1 MLFFDRLHI
10 KDITLTEE
18 KAPRKL
24 PFQPSWTTMPAMISL
39 IINADDLGINPERD
53 RGIIEAFENGIVSSA
68 TMIANGLSFGTA
80 TALAKAAGL
89 AIGIHLNLS
98 DGVTL
103 SGPIKGLTDQS
114 QRLPGKILLRRYLLG
129 EQQDLAGIQREL
141 AAQIEKVMATGLQP
155 THIDG
160 HQHCHIYPALTKMV
174 IALARQY
181 GLDAI
186 RSVSPAGRW
195 NTQDPAGLLAE
206 DLTIFEKLG
215 KQAHEAMVT
224 AGIRTTQGLLGLQ
237 QLHSL
242 DTKALCTLLAEL
254 PDGIWELMTHPGYPY
269 PQGSAFEGGQRQ
281 TELKALCSMEAKT
294 VIEQHN
300 IRLCTFGDLP
310 CAS

>member
-1 MLFFDRLHI
+1 
-10 KDITLTEE
+10 
-18 KAPRKL
+18 
-24 PFQPSWTTMPAMISL
+24 MPAMISL

-53 RGIIEAFENGIVSSA
+53 RGIIEAFDNGIVSST
-68 TMIANGLSFGTA
+68 TMIANGLSFDTA
-80 TALAKAAGL
+80 SAQAKAAGL

-103 SGPIKGLTDQS
+103 SGPIKGLTDQN

-141 AAQIEKVMATGLQP
+141 AAQIEKVMATGLRP

-160 HQHCHIYPALTKMV
+160 HQHCHIYPALTKMI
-174 IALARQY
+174 IALAKQY
-181 GLDAI
+181 GLDAM
-186 RSVSPAGRW
+186 RSVCPAGQW
-195 NTQDPAGLLAE
+195 DTQYPAELTD

-215 KQAHEAMVT
+215 KQAHEAILS
-224 AGIRTTQGLLGLQ
+224 AGIRTTQGLLGLP

-242 DTKALCTLLAEL
+242 DTKALCTLLEEL
-254 PDGIWELMTHPGYPY
+254 PDGTWELMTHPGYPY
-269 PQGSAFEGGQRQ
+269 PHGSAFEGEQRLA
-281 TELKALCSMEAKT
+281 ELKALCSKEAKK
-294 VIEQHN
+294 VIEQQS

>member
-1 MLFFDRLHI
+1 
-10 KDITLTEE
+10 
-18 KAPRKL
+18 
-24 PFQPSWTTMPAMISL
+24 MPAMISL

-53 RGIIEAFENGIVSSA
+53 RGILEAFDNGIVSST
-68 TMIANGLSFGTA
+68 TMIANGLSFDTA
-80 TALAKAAGL
+80 AAQAKAAGL
-89 AIGIHLNLS
+89 AIGVHLNLS

-103 SGPIKGLTDQS
+103 SGPIRGLTDQD

-160 HQHCHIYPALTKMV
+160 HQHCHIYPALTKMI
-174 IALARQY
+174 IALAKQY
-181 GLDAI
+181 GLDAM
-186 RSVSPAGRW
+186 RSVCPAGQW
-195 NTQDPAGLLAE
+195 DTQNPAELTD

-215 KQAHEAMVT
+215 KQAHEAIVA
-224 AGIRTTQGLLGLQ
+224 AGIRTTQGLLGLP

-242 DTKALCTLLAEL
+242 DTKALCTLLEEVPA
-254 PDGIWELMTHPGYPY
+254 GTWELMTHPGYPY
-269 PQGSAFEGGQRQ
+269 PQGSAFEGEQRLA
-281 TELKALCSMEAKT
+281 ELKALCSKEAKK
-294 VIEQHN
+294 VIEQCH